1 MFFWDAVVLMV
12 LIGCVT
18 GVIVTFLR
26 RGQHAAPPGDVAALA
41 DARDEVRLL
50 RERVQVLERL
60 ATDDHGR
67 ARLDDEIERLRDR

>member
-26 RGQHAAPPGDVAALA
+26 RGQHAAPARDTAALA
-41 DARDEVRLL
+41 DARDEVRQL

-67 ARLDDEIERLRDR
+67 ARLDTEIERLRDR